1 MPAWRSVGDGSP
13 HQPAPDVMI
22 RFGLPKGIEAD
33 WRVVVK
39 QCIGAE
45 GIVTARGVGVERTQ
59 SDNVTH
65 HRAAGARQPLVKR
78 LHRRSVYMRW
88 LPAVL

>member
-45 GIVTARGVGVERTQ
+45 GIVTARAVGVERTQ
-59 SDNVTH
+59 SDNVVITL
-65 HRAAGARQPLVKR
+65 GTGLLTPT
-78 LHRRSVYMRW
+78 S
-88 LPAVL
+88 